1 MKVVVTSPDV
11 VGPNMAGP
19 GMRAL
24 HLARE
29 LATAF
34 DVTLVAR
41 IEGGSDLGVSSE
53 QWGSTAARALRH
65 EADVVVGQPTRE
77 MLSLRR
83 AGQRRVFDLFDPVIL
98 ELDELYR
105 SGASVRQRAHRH
117 LEQVRLQRALTAGDL
132 LIAATARQLDFYCGF
147 HRALGGPA
155 AGRTAHSDR
164 WVIVPFG
171 CEEVPEGPEPDEPPM
186 LLWGGGT
193 WKWLDP
199 ELAVAAADELNSQG
213 VACVLQFLGGARP
226 NDAVPDT
233 ARVPI
238 RGDSPHVRVHR
249 EWVPY
254 AERWRWLHRAKVAMM
269 LHRRTVEAEYS
280 VRTRLFDAI
289 AAGVPV
295 VTTAGGFAA
304 ELVEQEKIGLVVAPS
319 DLTSVVAGIRKLLTD
334 DVFHAAS
341 VSNMR
346 RLQPRFSWRAVTKPL
361 IEAIRQWDR

>member
-19 GMRAL
+19 GIRAL

-29 LATAF
+29 LSTSF
-34 DVTLVAR
+34 ETTLVAR
-41 IEGGSDLGVSSE
+41 IESGSDLGISSE
-53 QWGSTAARALRH
+53 QWGSAAARALKH

-117 LEQVRLQRALTAGDL
+117 LEQVRLHRALTSGDL
-132 LIAATARQLDFYCGF
+132 LIAATRRQLDFYCGF
-147 HRALGGPA
+147 HRALGGA
-155 AGRTAHSDR
+155 AAARTANPDR

-171 CEEVPEGPEPDEPPM
+171 CEEAPNGAAPDQPPM
-186 LLWGGGT
+186 LLWGGGA

-199 ELAVAAADELNSQG
+199 ELAIAAADELNRQG
-213 VACVLQFLGGARP
+213 VGCVLQFLGGARP
-226 NDAVPDT
+226 NDAADA
-233 ARVPI
+233 ARI
-238 RGDSPHVRVHR
+238 ALRDDSPHVRVHR

-254 AERWRWLHRAKVAMM
+254 SERWRWLHRAKVAMM

-289 AAGVPV
+289 AAEVPV
-295 VTTAGGFAA
+295 ITTAGGFAA

-319 DLTSVVAGIRKLLTD
+319 DLSSVVSGIRKLLTD

-346 RLQPRFSWRAVTKPL
+346 RLQPRFSWSAVTKPL